1 MYPEKVLDSFWKSR
15 SDMTSFPPS
24 PPCYAMATSTV
35 HSPFLLI
42 LDLLEEALYALK
54 FLPYS

>member
-15 SDMTSFPPS
+15 SDMMSFPPS
-24 PPCYAMATSTV
+24 PPHYATATSIA

-42 LDLLEEALYALK
+42 LDLLEEALYALN